1 MGLYQKICER
11 LVNSQNTQIDTIGL
25 LAKAENFLQKTS
37 PSKVEVVEESNM
49 NDCSFDSSVTNNY
62 EESKAVSIPYFDC
75 KIDEPFIYFKNF
87 ATEVGLEKIAI
98 LIPVG
103 NYYQTIFSYGVETDT
118 RDESIS
124 TVDFWNGTLE
134 ANQWY
139 SLSGED
145 LSSFYQLFSE
155 NDIQNL
161 KYLHIKKINV
171 SENDSIIVLILE
183 DTENSIIDLESIE
196 IVIPNLVNNFKIFIE
211 LANSKILF
219 PEQKSKEE
227 LYSKI
232 KSGLSLGQGFM
243 YSISIKD
250 ILKKLNNLV
259 SFDDFTHIF
268 NLIGY
273 IISKTISE
281 NDIVFFTNEL
291 EIHYVYFAQ
300 TEVDLSTIVS
310 NLNSAIID
318 YFSVIENPNLDI
330 SKYGCSTNGFEI
342 LNFLLLEN

>member
-49 NDCSFDSSVTNNY
+49 NDCFFDSSVTNNY

-75 KIDEPFIYFKNF
+75 KIDEPFVYFKNF

-124 TVDFWNGTLE
+124 TVDFWNETLE

-161 KYLHIKKINV
+161 KYLHIKKVNV
-171 SENDSIIVLILE
+171 SENESIIVLILE

-211 LANSKILF
+211 LAN
-219 PEQKSKEE
+219 E
-227 LYSKI
+227 LMK
-232 KSGLSLGQGFM
+232 
-243 YSISIKD
+243 
-250 ILKKLNNLV
+250 
-259 SFDDFTHIF
+259 
-268 NLIGY
+268 
-273 IISKTISE
+273 
-281 NDIVFFTNEL
+281 
-291 EIHYVYFAQ
+291 
-300 TEVDLSTIVS
+300 
-310 NLNSAIID
+310 
-318 YFSVIENPNLDI
+318 
-330 SKYGCSTNGFEI
+330 
-342 LNFLLLEN
+342 